1 MNADVLLRDYEDFL
15 NSSAQIA
22 PLSRD
27 TYMRE
32 IRFLSEWCVE
42 TGKNLVS
49 LTTLELL
56 EYITYRQQGGVSTQ
70 WHEERHS
77 DSNGVFST
85 YSPDNAATSVDQE
98 LHIVDHR
105 TLAKGISALRSFFRF
120 LMQEEYRP
128 DNPAGRIDSPRRS
141 AHLPDVMTREEIEA
155 FFAAIPLD
163 THYGIRDRALFELI
177 YSCGLRISEAAGLKV
192 GDIFL
197 SEKLARIH
205 GKGNRERIVPIG
217 DHGMYWLRQYMQLA
231 RPHLLKSG
239 RIEDSLFLSMRGSSI
254 SRKGIWKRF
263 KQICD
268 RAQIEAKVHT
278 LRHSFATHL
287 LQGGADLRSVQAL
300 LGHAD
305 IGTTQ
310 IYTHVENEELRQLHS
325 TLHPRGSEAPE
336 REGPSINKRR
346 QSS

>member
-1 MNADVLLRDYEDFL
+1 MDAQVLLRDYEDFL

-22 PLSRD
+22 PLSRE

-32 IRFLSEWCVE
+32 IRFLYKWCTE
-42 TGKNLVS
+42 EEYELQSIK
-49 LTTLELL
+49 TLELL
-56 EYITYRQQGGVSTQ
+56 DYISFRQKGG
-70 WHEERHS
+70 
-77 DSNGVFST
+77 
-85 YSPDNAATSVDQE
+85 A
-98 LHIVDHR
+98 DHR
-105 TLAKGISALRSFFRF
+105 TLAKGISSLRSFFRF
-120 LMQEEYRP
+120 LIQEEYRT
-128 DNPAGRIDSPRRS
+128 DNPAGRIDSPRPS
-141 AHLPDVMTREEIEA
+141 APLPDVMTREEIEA
-155 FFAAIPLD
+155 FFDAIPLD
-163 THYGIRDRALFELI
+163 THYGMRDRALFELI

-192 GDIFL
+192 GNVFL
-197 SEKLARIH
+197 SERVARIH

-217 DHGMYWLRQYMQLA
+217 DHGIYWVRQYVQLA

-239 RIEDSLFLSMRGSSI
+239 KIEESLFLSMRGTAL

-268 RAQIEAKVHT
+268 RADIDAKVHT

-310 IYTHVENEELRQLHS
+310 IYTHVENEELRQIHS
-325 TLHPRGSEAPE
+325 ALHPRGSEATE
-336 REGPSINKRR
+336 HTTPSINTRRKRT
-346 QSS
+346 

>member
-1 MNADVLLRDYEDFL
+1 MDAQVLLRDYEDFL

-32 IRFLSEWCVE
+32 IRFLSKWCTE
-42 TGKNLVS
+42 NKYELQS
-49 LTTLELL
+49 LKTLELL
-56 EYITYRQQGGVSTQ
+56 EYISFRQKGG
-70 WHEERHS
+70 
-77 DSNGVFST
+77 
-85 YSPDNAATSVDQE
+85 A
-98 LHIVDHR
+98 DHR
-105 TLAKGISALRSFFRF
+105 TLAKGISSLRSFFRF
-120 LMQEEYRP
+120 LIQEEYRS
-128 DNPAGRIDSPRRS
+128 DNPAGRIDSPRAS
-141 AHLPDVMTREEIEA
+141 APLPDVMTREEIEA
-155 FFAAIPLD
+155 FFNAIPLD
-163 THYGIRDRALFELI
+163 THYGLRDRALFELI

-192 GDIFL
+192 GNIFL
-197 SEKLARIH
+197 SERVARIH

-217 DHGMYWLRQYMQLA
+217 DHGIYWLRQYVQLA

-239 RIEDSLFLSMRGSSI
+239 KIEESLFLSMRGTAL

-263 KQICD
+263 KQMCD
-268 RAQIEAKVHT
+268 RADIDAKVHT

-310 IYTHVENEELRQLHS
+310 IYTHVENEELRQIHAA
-325 TLHPRGSEAPE
+325 LHPRGSEATE
-336 REGPSINKRR
+336 RKTPSINIRR
-346 QSS
+346 QTL